1 MNYLLPAEL
10 RNALLAYLK
19 SKPYHEVVDG
29 IRALENLQPHGES

>member
-29 IRALENLQPHGES
+29 IHALENLQPDGEG